1 MSVVNTTT
9 SLDSIITIHP
19 LDSTRVN
26 DMVSIN
32 SIVLPVSYH
41 SKVYDQ
47 MVSDR
52 LSFIAY
58 LKTESNGSS
67 GEKEIPVGAIG
78 CILKT
83 DVHASPD
90 HVGLCIASLA
100 VLAKYRSKGIGAKL
114 LERVMQALD
123 EWLKASSS
131 SLEISSNHHEEP
143 LQEESL
149 NSTSSSSEFIVYL
162 QTQTNNRDAI
172 KFYERHGFQVLKKV
186 ENFYK
191 RLTPPDCFVLV
202 LKRKIESIQN
212 QILK

>member
-1 MSVVNTTT
+1 MSTNL
-9 SLDSIITIHP
+9 SIDSRLILRP

-32 SIVLPVSYH
+32 SVVLPVSYH

-47 MVSDR
+47 MVSDQ

-58 LKTESNGSS
+58 VSHGQD
-67 GEKEIPVGAIG
+67 KEMPVGAIG

-83 DVHASPD
+83 DIHASPD

-114 LERVMQALD
+114 LDCVMQALD
-123 EWLKASSS
+123 ELLKS
-131 SLEISSNHHEEP
+131 SLHHSEASLTSQTCLLENSSNDEKQSP
-143 LQEESL
+143 SSL
-149 NSTSSSSEFIVYL
+149 LSSAPSEFIVYL

-172 KFYERHGFQVLKKV
+172 KFYERHGFSVLKKV

-202 LKRKIESIQN
+202 KKILQ
-212 QILK
+212 